1 MCENLLRYYKQN
13 KLAVSLSIAGLT
25 LALTSFIVIIAQVS
39 YELTFDAH
47 YENADRIF
55 RAEYTDG
62 TLEGL
67 YESGLK
73 RMRGDVL
80 LASSPHIESGGI
92 VYSYGNTRVYDEQE
106 GKTGSLGIDFYLVSP
121 SLPDLFEFETV
132 QGDLKRIGEPQA
144 AALSQSAATALYGH
158 RNPIGRRLVID
169 DETKE
174 IVAIYRDFPKNS
186 SFVPCSIIGAL
197 GDHGIENGYGAYEY
211 YIRVDD
217 PEHLETIRK
226 AVNPLWIE
234 QEQDETLK
242 LRFTALPKIHF
253 THDMLYVSQQTA
265 SYATVY
271 SLLTIAVLIILI
283 AMINF
288 VNFTVSRIPSRIR
301 HINTQK
307 ILGETNARLRLRSI
321 AESVVLSLV
330 SLFLALL
337 LARYLSTTRVASLVD
352 ASIDPLSNLRL
363 IFYGILASLGAGII
377 AALYPAFYSTSFP
390 PIFALNGS
398 FGLSRKG
405 KIMRIMLIS
414 FQYVV
419 SIALIIIS
427 LSIGEQNRYIRNFD
441 MGFRRDNIL
450 TTRLSFQFDR
460 QDALVEKLK
469 SNPDILDVTFAWA
482 QPVLESR
489 PYWSIDYKGAN
500 SPLHWETA
508 AHSDTGGAQ
517 FQRFGQETPEWTFHL

>member
-363 IFYGILASLGAGII
+363 IFYGILVSLGAGII

-427 LSIGEQNRYIRNFD
+427 LYRRAKPIHKEFRYGIQTGQYSDDPTVVSIRPARRSCRKAEEQSRYPRRH
-441 MGFRRDNIL
+441 FRL
-450 TTRLSFQFDR
+450 GPTGTRVPTVLVHRLQRGKLS
-460 QDALVEKLK
+460 L
-469 SNPDILDVTFAWA
+469 
-482 QPVLESR
+482 
-489 PYWSIDYKGAN
+489 
-500 SPLHWETA
+500 
-508 AHSDTGGAQ
+508 
-517 FQRFGQETPEWTFHL
+517 

>member
-1 MCENLLRYYKQN
+1 MCENLLRYYKKN

-197 GDHGIENGYGAYEY
+197 GDHGIE
-211 YIRVDD
+211 
-217 PEHLETIRK
+217 
-226 AVNPLWIE
+226 
-234 QEQDETLK
+234 
-242 LRFTALPKIHF
+242 
-253 THDMLYVSQQTA
+253 
-265 SYATVY
+265 
-271 SLLTIAVLIILI
+271 
-283 AMINF
+283 
-288 VNFTVSRIPSRIR
+288 
-301 HINTQK
+301 
-307 ILGETNARLRLRSI
+307 
-321 AESVVLSLV
+321 
-330 SLFLALL
+330 
-337 LARYLSTTRVASLVD
+337 
-352 ASIDPLSNLRL
+352 
-363 IFYGILASLGAGII
+363 
-377 AALYPAFYSTSFP
+377 
-390 PIFALNGS
+390 
-398 FGLSRKG
+398 
-405 KIMRIMLIS
+405 
-414 FQYVV
+414 
-419 SIALIIIS
+419 
-427 LSIGEQNRYIRNFD
+427 IGND
-441 MGFRRDNIL
+441 
-450 TTRLSFQFDR
+450 T
-460 QDALVEKLK
+460 K
-469 SNPDILDVTFAWA
+469 S
-482 QPVLESR
+482 
-489 PYWSIDYKGAN
+489 G
-500 SPLHWETA
+500 
-508 AHSDTGGAQ
+508 
-517 FQRFGQETPEWTFHL
+517 